1 MSFLNICSKYS
12 SMKFRAKRLL
22 ETCMCQVFKICNL
35 CNTCLKILS
44 FPAKRLRKN
53 TALKI
58 RMRQFFKKNFLSI
71 IVLSIKLSFI
81 RLSSLSTIIKQI
93 HKVYSMSFYYSIHYH
108 KLIIQQKNF
117 VYIYQDFWRENL
129 GEFAQRFPQ
138 QLFSENSKS
147 PLTYF
152 PPKIALNPLVQ
163 NLKR

>member
-35 CNTCLKILS
+35 CNTCLKILN

-58 RMRQFFKKNFLSI
+58 RMRQFLKKNFLSI

-129 GEFAQRFPQ
+129 GEFAQRFP
-138 QLFSENSKS
+138 
-147 PLTYF
+147 
-152 PPKIALNPLVQ
+152 
-163 NLKR
+163 